1 MTALTRRHFGFAAT
15 AGALGLIATSCST
28 DTTAEEVD
36 AGSDGGAGT
45 VTIEDNNG
53 TQEIAVPPQSV
64 VATDNNSFQTLSD
77 WGVKLTAAAQS
88 LMPSTIPEKTDDSIV
103 DLGLHNEPDLE
114 AVVAVEPDLIITG
127 SRFAQFNED
136 FAELTPDA
144 SIVTL
149 DVREDQPFDS
159 ELKRRVDV
167 LGQIFGKET
176 EAEALGTAL
185 DEQVARIKEA
195 YDPEQT
201 VMAVIVSGGEIGYSA
216 PHVGRTLGPLFDLL
230 ELTPAL
236 EVEGADDDHQ
246 GDDISVEAIADS
258 NPDWILAMD
267 RDAALTLEDGYQP
280 AAEVLEESEALKNV
294 SAITAGN
301 VVYMP
306 EDTYTTEGIET
317 YTEFLTSF
325 ADALEK

>member
-1 MTALTRRHFGFAAT
+1 
-15 AGALGLIATSCST
+15 
-28 DTTAEEVD
+28 
-36 AGSDGGAGT
+36 
-45 VTIEDNNG
+45 
-53 TQEIAVPPQSV
+53 
-64 VATDNNSFQTLSD
+64 
-77 WGVKLTAAAQS
+77 
-88 LMPSTIPEKTDDSIV
+88 
-103 DLGLHNEPDLE
+103 
-114 AVVAVEPDLIITG
+114 
-127 SRFAQFNED
+127 
-136 FAELTPDA
+136 
-144 SIVTL
+144 
-149 DVREDQPFDS
+149 
-159 ELKRRVDV
+159 VDV

-306 EDTYTTEGIET
+306 EDTYTNEGIET